1 MKTNKI
7 FISKNINK
15 SNFIILFHLILI
27 VGQFSF
33 GQNFQNIG
41 LNNQDKLIRLPE
53 AFIIET
59 QIDPETYILGPGDK
73 IGLSIITSSN
83 MAYILTII
91 PSGALWIPDIGP
103 IHISGNNIPDAEIKV
118 AKYIH
123 ENRFK
128 TADISLV
135 LLNIRQFKIQVIGAV
150 NSPGFINVSSIERLT
165 DAIRKLG
172 GLHKLADEDN
182 ISIQRVNSGEFNCS
196 LKSYQLN
203 GDLANNPI
211 LKEGDVIRVAYNSE
225 YSEELKASIT
235 HKQSLV
241 FVTGFVLR
249 PSGHKFLPGYTV
261 NDYIAM
267 SGGATDFG
275 SLKNLSINRN
285 GELLSMENLNY
296 LEPGDEINIP
306 GNMKYRLLGNM
317 SVLQTIT
324 AMMTLYLTYQA
335 AIN

>member
-7 FISKNINK
+7 LISKNINRSK
-15 SNFIILFHLILI
+15 FIILFHLILI

-83 MAYILTII
+83 IAYILTIT
-91 PSGALWIPDIGP
+91 PSGELWIPDIGP

-150 NSPGFINVSSIERLT
+150 NTPGFINVSSIERLT

-196 LKSYQLN
+196 LKSFQLN

-249 PSGHKFLPGYTV
+249 PSGHKFLPGYSV

-267 SGGATDFG
+267 SGGVTDFG

-285 GELLSMENLNY
+285 GELLSMESINY
-296 LEPGDEINIP
+296 LEPGDQINIP

-335 AIN
+335 AVN

>member
-7 FISKNINK
+7 LISKNINRSK
-15 SNFIILFHLILI
+15 FIILFHLILI

-128 TADISLV
+128 TADISLA

-182 ISIQRVNSGEFNCS
+182 ISIQRVNSGEIICS
-196 LKSYQLN
+196 LKSFQLN
-203 GDLANNPI
+203 GDLSNNPI
-211 LKEGDVIRVAYNSE
+211 LKEGDIIHVTYNSE

-249 PSGHKFLPGYTV
+249 PSGHQFMPGYSV

-267 SGGATDFG
+267 SGGVTDFG
-275 SLKNLSINRN
+275 SLKKLSINRN
-285 GELLSMENLNY
+285 GELLSMGSINY
-296 LEPGDEINIP
+296 LEPGDQINIP

-317 SVLQTIT
+317 SVMQTIT

-335 AIN
+335 AVN

>member
-1 MKTNKI
+1 M
-7 FISKNINK
+7 
-15 SNFIILFHLILI
+15 
-27 VGQFSF
+27 VQFTF

-41 LNNQDKLIRLPE
+41 LDHQDKLIRLPE

-73 IGLSIITSSN
+73 IGVSIITSSN
-83 MAYILTII
+83 MAYILTIT
-91 PSGALWIPDIGP
+91 PTGELWIPDIGP
-103 IHISGNNIPDAEIKV
+103 IHISGNNTPDAEIKV

-123 ENRFK
+123 ENRYK
-128 TADISLV
+128 SADISLV

-172 GLHKLADEDN
+172 GLHKYADEEN
-182 ISIQRVNSGEFNCS
+182 ISIIRKNRVKLICS
-196 LKSYQLN
+196 LKTFQITGNLK
-203 GDLANNPI
+203 DNPI
-211 LKEGDVIRVAYNSE
+211 IKEGDVINVPYNLEFSDAIE
-225 YSEELKASIT
+225 ASIT

-249 PSGHKFLPGYTV
+249 PSGHKFIPGYSI
-261 NDYIAM
+261 NEYIAM
-267 SGGATDFG
+267 SGGVTDFG

-285 GELLSMENLNY
+285 GELLSMETITY
-296 LEPGDEINIP
+296 LEPGDQINIP
-306 GNMKYRLLGNM
+306 ANMQYRLLGNM

-335 AIN
+335 AVN

>member
-7 FISKNINK
+7 LISKNINK

-91 PSGALWIPDIGP
+91 PSGALWIPDIGQ

-128 TADISLV
+128 IADISLV

-182 ISIQRVNSGEFNCS
+182 ISIQRVNSEEFNCS
-196 LKSYQLN
+196 LKLFQLN
-203 GDLANNPI
+203 GNLANNPI
-211 LKEGDVIRVAYNSE
+211 LKEGDVIRVAYKSE
-225 YSEELKASIT
+225 YSKELKASIT

-249 PSGHKFLPGYTV
+249 PSGHKFLPGYSV

-267 SGGATDFG
+267 SGGVTDFG

-285 GELLSMENLNY
+285 GELLAIESINY

>member
-33 GQNFQNIG
+33 GQNFPNIG

-150 NSPGFINVSSIERLT
+150 NTPGFINVSSIERLT

>member
-7 FISKNINK
+7 LVSKNINN
-15 SNFIILFHLILI
+15 SIFVILFHLILI
-27 VGQFSF
+27 GGQFSF

-41 LNNQDKLIRLPE
+41 LDNQDKLVRLPE

-59 QIDPETYILGPGDK
+59 QINPETYFLGPGDK

-83 MAYILTII
+83 MAYILTIT
-91 PSGALWIPDIGP
+91 PSGELWIPDIGP
-103 IHISGNNIPDAEIKV
+103 IHISGKNIPNAEIKV
-118 AKYIH
+118 AKFIH
-123 ENRFK
+123 ENRYK
-128 TADISLV
+128 TSDISLV

-182 ISIQRVNSGEFNCS
+182 IAIQRVNGGEFNCS
-196 LKSYQLN
+196 LKSFQLN

-211 LKEGDVIRVAYNSE
+211 LKEGDVIRIAYNPE
-225 YSEELKASIT
+225 YSDEIKASIS
-235 HKQSLV
+235 HKQSLI
-241 FVTGFVLR
+241 FVTGFVLK
-249 PSGHKFLPGYTV
+249 PKGHKFISGYFV

-267 SGGATDFG
+267 SGGVTDFG
-275 SLKNLSINRN
+275 SIKNLSINRN
-285 GELLSMENLNY
+285 GELLSMESLNY
-296 LEPGDEINIP
+296 LEPGDQINIP
-306 GNMKYRLLGNM
+306 ANMKYRMLGNL
-317 SVLQTIT
+317 SLLQTVT

-335 AIN
+335 AVN

>member
-7 FISKNINK
+7 LTSKNINK

-261 NDYIAM
+261 NDYIAI
-267 SGGATDFG
+267 SGGVTDFG

-285 GELLSMENLNY
+285 GELLAIESINY

>member
-1 MKTNKI
+1 MENNKKLV
-7 FISKNINK
+7 SENINN
-15 SNFIILFHLILI
+15 SIFGILIYLILI

-41 LNNQDKLIRLPE
+41 LNNQDKLVRLPE

-59 QIDPETYILGPGDK
+59 QIDPESYILGPGDK

-83 MAYILTII
+83 MAYILTIT
-91 PSGALWIPDIGP
+91 PSGKLWIPDIGP

-182 ISIQRVNSGEFNCS
+182 ISIQRVNSGEIICS
-196 LKSYQLN
+196 LKSFQLN

-211 LKEGDVIRVAYNSE
+211 LKEGDVIHVTYNSE

-249 PSGHKFLPGYTV
+249 PSGHKFIHGYSI

-267 SGGATDFG
+267 SGGTTDFG
-275 SLKNLSINRN
+275 SMKNLSINRN
-285 GELLSMENLNY
+285 GELLSMDTMNY
-296 LEPGDEINIP
+296 LEPGDQINIP
-306 GNMKYRLLGNM
+306 ANMKYRMLGNM
-317 SVLQTIT
+317 SLLQTLT

>member
-1 MKTNKI
+1 MLKNRI
-7 FISKNINK
+7 FIFRVFALYS
-15 SNFIILFHLILI
+15 LIQLLT
-27 VGQFSF
+27 

-41 LNNQDKLIRLPE
+41 LDNHDKLIRLQE
-53 AFIIET
+53 AFVIET
-59 QIDPETYILGPGDK
+59 QIDPETYFLGPGDK

-83 MAYILTII
+83 RAYILTIT
-91 PSGALWIPDIGP
+91 PSGELWIPDIGP
-103 IHISGNNIPDAEIKV
+103 INISGNNIPDAEFKV
-118 AKYIH
+118 ENYIH

-150 NSPGFINVSSIERLT
+150 NSTGFINVSSIERLT

-172 GLHKLADEDN
+172 GLHKLADEDK
-182 ISIQRVNSGEFNCS
+182 ISIMRLNSGEISCS
-196 LKSYQLN
+196 LKSFQLN

-211 LKEGDVIRVAYNSE
+211 LKEGDVIHVTYNSE

-249 PSGHKFLPGYTV
+249 PSGHKFIHGYSI

-267 SGGATDFG
+267 SGGTTDFG
-275 SLKNLSINRN
+275 SMKNLSINRN
-285 GELLSMENLNY
+285 GELLSMDTMNY
-296 LEPGDEINIP
+296 LEPGDQINIP
-306 GNMKYRLLGNM
+306 ANMKYRLLGNM
-317 SVLQTIT
+317 SILQTLT

>member
-7 FISKNINK
+7 LISKNINK

-196 LKSYQLN
+196 LKSFQLN

-249 PSGHKFLPGYTV
+249 PSGHKFLPGYSV

-267 SGGATDFG
+267 SGGVTDFG

>member
-7 FISKNINK
+7 LISKNINK

-33 GQNFQNIG
+33 GQNFPNIG

-249 PSGHKFLPGYTV
+249 PSGHKFLPGYSV

>member
-1 MKTNKI
+1 MNTNKI
-7 FISKNINK
+7 LISKNINK
-15 SNFIILFHLILI
+15 SHFIILFHLILI

-135 LLNIRQFKIQVIGAV
+135 LLNIRQFKIQVVGAV

-196 LKSYQLN
+196 LKSFQLN

-211 LKEGDVIRVAYNSE
+211 LKEGDVISVAYNTE
-225 YSEELKASIT
+225 YRKELKASIT

-249 PSGHKFLPGYTV
+249 PSGHKFLPGYSV

-267 SGGATDFG
+267 SGGVTDFG

-285 GELLSMENLNY
+285 GELLSMDTMNY
-296 LEPGDEINIP
+296 LEPGDQINIP
-306 GNMKYRLLGNM
+306 ANMKYRMLGNM
-317 SVLQTIT
+317 SLLQTLT

>member
-1 MKTNKI
+1 MNTNKKL
-7 FISKNINK
+7 ISKNINN

-41 LNNQDKLIRLPE
+41 LNNQDKLVRLPE

-59 QIDPETYILGPGDK
+59 QIDPQSYILGPGDK

-83 MAYILTII
+83 MAYILTIT
-91 PSGALWIPDIGP
+91 PSGKLWIPDIGP

-150 NSPGFINVSSIERLT
+150 NSPGIINVSSIERLT

-182 ISIQRVNSGEFNCS
+182 ISIQRVNSGE
-196 LKSYQLN
+196 
-203 GDLANNPI
+203 I
-211 LKEGDVIRVAYNSE
+211 I
-225 YSEELKASIT
+225 
-235 HKQSLV
+235 
-241 FVTGFVLR
+241 
-249 PSGHKFLPGYTV
+249 
-261 NDYIAM
+261 
-267 SGGATDFG
+267 
-275 SLKNLSINRN
+275 
-285 GELLSMENLNY
+285 
-296 LEPGDEINIP
+296 
-306 GNMKYRLLGNM
+306 
-317 SVLQTIT
+317 
-324 AMMTLYLTYQA
+324 
-335 AIN
+335 

>member
-1 MKTNKI
+1 M
-7 FISKNINK
+7 FINIRDIIIHFFAF
-15 SNFIILFHLILI
+15 SFIISMLM
-27 VGQFSF
+27 

-41 LNNQDKLIRLPE
+41 LNNQDKLVRLPE

-103 IHISGNNIPDAEIKV
+103 IHISGNNTPDAETKV
-118 AKYIH
+118 TKYIH
-123 ENRFK
+123 ENIFK
-128 TADISLV
+128 TSDISLV

-172 GLHKLADEDN
+172 GLHKYADEEN
-182 ISIQRVNSGEFNCS
+182 ISIIRKNRVKLICS
-196 LKSYQLN
+196 LKTFQITGNLK
-203 GDLANNPI
+203 DNPI
-211 LKEGDVIRVAYNSE
+211 IKEGDVIHVPYNSE
-225 YSEELKASIT
+225 FSDKIKESIT

-241 FVTGFVLR
+241 FITGFVLR
-249 PSGHKFLPGYTV
+249 PSGHKFIPGYSV

-267 SGGATDFG
+267 SGGVTDFG
-275 SLKNLSINRN
+275 SMETLSINRN
-285 GELLSMENLNY
+285 GELLYMKTITY
-296 LEPGDEINIP
+296 LEPGDQINIP

-324 AMMTLYLTYQA
+324 AMMTMYLTYQA
-335 AIN
+335 AVN

>member
-1 MKTNKI
+1 MLKFRELI
-7 FISKNINK
+7 FWVFTLYS
-15 SNFIILFHLILI
+15 FIQPLT
-27 VGQFSF
+27 

-41 LNNQDKLIRLPE
+41 LENQDKLIRLPE
-53 AFIIET
+53 VFVIET
-59 QIDPETYILGPGDK
+59 QIDPQSYILGPGDK

-83 MAYILTII
+83 MAYILTIT
-91 PSGALWIPDIGP
+91 PSGELWIPDIGP
-103 IHISGNNIPDAEIKV
+103 IHVSGNKIPDAKIKV
-118 AKYIH
+118 ANYIH

-182 ISIQRVNSGEFNCS
+182 ISIQRVNSGEIICS
-196 LKSYQLN
+196 LKSFQLN

-211 LKEGDVIRVAYNSE
+211 LKEGDVIHVTYNSE

-249 PSGHKFLPGYTV
+249 PSGHKFIHGYSI

-267 SGGATDFG
+267 SGGTTDFG
-275 SLKNLSINRN
+275 SMKNLSINRN
-285 GELLSMENLNY
+285 GELLSMDTMNY
-296 LEPGDEINIP
+296 LEPGDQINIP
-306 GNMKYRLLGNM
+306 ANMKYRLLGNM
-317 SVLQTIT
+317 SILQTLT

>member
-1 MKTNKI
+1 MLKYRELI
-7 FISKNINK
+7 FWVFTLYS
-15 SNFIILFHLILI
+15 FIQLLT
-27 VGQFSF
+27 
-33 GQNFQNIG
+33 GQNFQTIG
-41 LNNQDKLIRLPE
+41 LDNQDKLIRLPE
-53 AFIIET
+53 VFVIET
-59 QIDPETYILGPGDK
+59 QIDPESYFLGPGDK

-83 MAYILTII
+83 ISYILTIT
-91 PSGALWIPDIGP
+91 PSGELWIPDIGP
-103 IHISGNNIPDAEIKV
+103 IHISGNNIPDAEIEV
-118 AKYIH
+118 ADYIH

-196 LKSYQLN
+196 LKSFQLN
-203 GDLANNPI
+203 GDLVNNPI
-211 LKEGDVIRVAYNSE
+211 LKEGDVIRVDYNSE
-225 YSEELKASIT
+225 YSDELKASIT

-241 FVTGFVLR
+241 FVTGFVLK
-249 PSGHKFLPGYTV
+249 PSGHKFIPGYSV

-267 SGGATDFG
+267 SGGVTDFG
-275 SLKNLSINRN
+275 SMKNLSINRN
-285 GELLSMENLNY
+285 GKLFAMDTMNY
-296 LEPGDEINIP
+296 LKPGDQINIP
-306 GNMKYRLLGNM
+306 GNLKYRMLGNL
-317 SVLQTIT
+317 SILQTLT

-335 AIN
+335 AVN

>member
-7 FISKNINK
+7 LISKNINK

-150 NSPGFINVSSIERLT
+150 NSPGFINVSSIERLS

>member
-1 MKTNKI
+1 MNTSKKLV
-7 FISKNINK
+7 SKNINN

-41 LNNQDKLIRLPE
+41 LNNQDKLVRLPE

-83 MAYILTII
+83 MAYILTIT
-91 PSGALWIPDIGP
+91 PSGKLWIPDIGP
-103 IHISGNNIPDAEIKV
+103 IHISGNNIPDSEIKV

-150 NSPGFINVSSIERLT
+150 NTPGFINVSSIERLT

-196 LKSYQLN
+196 LKSFQLN
-203 GDLANNPI
+203 GDLVNNPI
-211 LKEGDVIRVAYNSE
+211 LKEGDVIRVLYNTE
-225 YSEELKASIT
+225 YRKELKASIT

-249 PSGHKFLPGYTV
+249 PSGHKFLPGYSV

-267 SGGATDFG
+267 SGGTTDFG

-285 GELLSMENLNY
+285 GELLSMDTMNY
-296 LEPGDEINIP
+296 LEPGDQINIP
-306 GNMKYRLLGNM
+306 ANMKYRMLGNM
-317 SVLQTIT
+317 SLLQTLT

>member
-1 MKTNKI
+1 MLKYRELI
-7 FISKNINK
+7 FRLFTLYS
-15 SNFIILFHLILI
+15 FIQPLTA
-27 VGQFSF
+27 
-33 GQNFQNIG
+33 QNFQNIG
-41 LNNQDKLIRLPE
+41 LDNQDKLIRLQE
-53 AFIIET
+53 AFVIET
-59 QIDPETYILGPGDK
+59 QIDPEAYFLGPGDK

-83 MAYILTII
+83 MAYILTIT
-91 PSGALWIPDIGP
+91 PSGKLWIPDIGP
-103 IHISGNNIPDAEIKV
+103 IIISGNNIPDAEIKV
-118 AKYIH
+118 ANYIH
-123 ENRFK
+123 KNRFK

-165 DAIRKLG
+165 DAIHKLG

-182 ISIQRVNSGEFNCS
+182 ISIQRVNSEEFNCS
-196 LKSYQLN
+196 LKSFQLN

-249 PSGHKFLPGYTV
+249 PSGHKFIPGYSI

-267 SGGATDFG
+267 SGGVTDYG
-275 SLKNLSINRN
+275 SFKNLSINRN
-285 GELLSMENLNY
+285 GVLFPMDTINY
-296 LEPGDEINIP
+296 LEPGDQINIP

-317 SVLQTIT
+317 SIMQTIT

-335 AIN
+335 AVN

>member
-7 FISKNINK
+7 LISKNINRSK
-15 SNFIILFHLILI
+15 FIILFHLFLI

-150 NSPGFINVSSIERLT
+150 NTPGFINVSSIERLT
-165 DAIRKLG
+165 DAVRKLG

>member
-7 FISKNINK
+7 LISKNINK

-33 GQNFQNIG
+33 GQNFPNIG

-150 NSPGFINVSSIERLT
+150 NSPGFINVSSIERLS

>member
-7 FISKNINK
+7 LISKNINK

-249 PSGHKFLPGYTV
+249 PSGHKFLPGYSV

-267 SGGATDFG
+267 SGGVTDFG

-285 GELLSMENLNY
+285 GELLAIESINY

>member
-7 FISKNINK
+7 LISKNINK

-33 GQNFQNIG
+33 GQNFPNIG

-249 PSGHKFLPGYTV
+249 PSGHKFLPGYSV

-267 SGGATDFG
+267 SGGVTDFG

>member
-7 FISKNINK
+7 LISKNINK

-135 LLNIRQFKIQVIGAV
+135 LLNIRQFKIQVVGAV

-196 LKSYQLN
+196 LKSFQLN

-211 LKEGDVIRVAYNSE
+211 LKEGDVISVAYNTE
-225 YSEELKASIT
+225 YRKELKASIT

-249 PSGHKFLPGYTV
+249 PSGHKFLPGYSV

-267 SGGATDFG
+267 SGGVTDFG

-285 GELLSMENLNY
+285 GELLSMDTMNY
-296 LEPGDEINIP
+296 LEPGDQINIP
-306 GNMKYRLLGNM
+306 ANMKYRMLGNM
-317 SVLQTIT
+317 SLLQTLT

>member
-7 FISKNINK
+7 LISKNINK

-27 VGQFSF
+27 VGLFSF

-249 PSGHKFLPGYTV
+249 PSGHKFLPGYSV

-267 SGGATDFG
+267 SGGVTDFG

-285 GELLSMENLNY
+285 GELLAIESINY

>member
-1 MKTNKI
+1 MKTDKKLV
-7 FISKNINK
+7 SENINN
-15 SNFIILFHLILI
+15 SIFGILIYLILI

-41 LNNQDKLIRLPE
+41 LNNQDKLIRLTE

-59 QIDPETYILGPGDK
+59 QIDPETYSLGPGDK

-83 MAYILTII
+83 MAYILTIT
-91 PSGALWIPDIGP
+91 PSGKLWIPDIGP

-172 GLHKLADEDN
+172 GLLKLADEDK
-182 ISIQRVNSGEFNCS
+182 ILIMRLNSGEISCS
-196 LKSYQLN
+196 LKSFQLN

-211 LKEGDVIRVAYNSE
+211 LKEGDVIHVTYNSE

-249 PSGHKFLPGYTV
+249 PSGHQFMPGYSV
-261 NDYIAM
+261 NDYIAI
-267 SGGATDFG
+267 SGGVTDFG
-275 SLKNLSINRN
+275 SLKKLSINRN
-285 GELLSMENLNY
+285 GEL
-296 LEPGDEINIP
+296 
-306 GNMKYRLLGNM
+306 
-317 SVLQTIT
+317 
-324 AMMTLYLTYQA
+324 
-335 AIN
+335 

>member
-7 FISKNINK
+7 LISKNINRSK
-15 SNFIILFHLILI
+15 FIILFHLILI

-211 LKEGDVIRVAYNSE
+211 LKEGDVIRVAYNSGF
-225 YSEELKASIT
+225 SEELKASIT

-249 PSGHKFLPGYTV
+249 PSGHKFLPGYSV

-267 SGGATDFG
+267 SGGVTDFG

-285 GELLSMENLNY
+285 GELLAIESINY